1 MCVYIIIKHE
11 TTHPLLH
18 KCHAMMRHINHEIPC
33 LTLFFSFDL
42 LLCVP
47 ILSVCSISC
56 EHVDERVVWVYLIQT
71 LEGLH
76 AMHNL
81 RVLHRGTL

>member
-1 MCVYIIIKHE
+1 
-11 TTHPLLH
+11 
-18 KCHAMMRHINHEIPC
+18 MMRHINHEIPC
-33 LTLFFSFDL
+33 LTPFSLLDLLFFVCAYP
-42 LLCVP
+42 LCVFN
-47 ILSVCSISC
+47 SC